1 MASPS
6 KHQARNFQAL
16 NLQARTGPESA
27 RSKASPDGLDS
38 DCLESVSLQPESVR
52 RYDAL
57 SYPWTAEVSTRPPST
72 SATSTSAAPGPA
84 PLDPVVS
91 VRVRTTTLAEL
102 EWLKRRLGMNRSN
115 CIRMAVEHYLAAH
128 RLESVAA
135 EQSRLIQELEG
146 WPAVET
152 GFCSGDIVR
161 LATPLRINRSQ
172 TSDLAVV
179 LQASPWVGTH
189 PTLSVC
195 PMDTTRTIGQGLQ
208 PRETVAPQVRLYE
221 QPTPMTDLPFPFF
234 LMLDRVSWVDRQA
247 VLRRHGRLG
256 DQAMLRL
263 RSALMRWF
271 ACSPGGQSL

>member
-1 MASPS
+1 M
-6 KHQARNFQAL
+6 
-16 NLQARTGPESA
+16 
-27 RSKASPDGLDS
+27 
-38 DCLESVSLQPESVR
+38 
-52 RYDAL
+52 
-57 SYPWTAEVSTRPPST
+57 
-72 SATSTSAAPGPA
+72 
-84 PLDPVVS
+84 VS

-128 RLESVAA
+128 RLESVAG

-146 WPAVET
+146 WPAVEA
-152 GFCSGDIVR
+152 GLWSGDIVR
-161 LATPLRINRSQ
+161 LATPLRINRSR
-172 TSDLAVV
+172 TSDLA
-179 LQASPWVGTH
+179 
-189 PTLSVC
+189 C
-195 PMDTTRTIGQGLQ
+195 NTTRTIGQGIQ

-271 ACSPGGQSL
+271 ACSPAWPSF

>member
-1 MASPS
+1 MSSPS

-27 RSKASPDGLDS
+27 RSKASPD
-38 DCLESVSLQPESVR
+38 CLEFDSVESDNLQPDSVHG
-52 RYDAL
+52 YDAL
-57 SYPWTAEVSTRPPST
+57 SYLRTAEASTRPS
-72 SATSTSAAPGPA
+72 STSAAPGPA

-128 RLESVAA
+128 RLESVAG

-152 GFCSGDIVR
+152 DLCSGDIVR

-195 PMDTTRTIGQGLQ
+195 PMDTTRTI
-208 PRETVAPQVRLYE
+208 
-221 QPTPMTDLPFPFF
+221 
-234 LMLDRVSWVDRQA
+234 
-247 VLRRHGRLG
+247 
-256 DQAMLRL
+256 
-263 RSALMRWF
+263 
-271 ACSPGGQSL
+271 

>member
-1 MASPS
+1 
-6 KHQARNFQAL
+6 
-16 NLQARTGPESA
+16 
-27 RSKASPDGLDS
+27 
-38 DCLESVSLQPESVR
+38 
-52 RYDAL
+52 
-57 SYPWTAEVSTRPPST
+57 
-72 SATSTSAAPGPA
+72 
-84 PLDPVVS
+84 VVS

-128 RLESVAA
+128 RLESVAG

-195 PMDTTRTIGQGLQ
+195 PMDTTRTIGQGIQ

-271 ACSPGGQSL
+271 ACSPGGQSF

>member
-6 KHQARNFQAL
+6 KHQAPNLQAL

-27 RSKASPDGLDS
+27 RSKASPDSLHSDS
-38 DCLESVSLQPESVR
+38 VH
-52 RYDAL
+52 RYDNA
-57 SYPWTAEVSTRPPST
+57 SYLWTVEASTRPPSR
-72 SATSTSAAPGPA
+72 SAAPSPA

-91 VRVRTTTLAEL
+91 VRIRTTTLAEL

-152 GFCSGDIVR
+152 GLWSGDIVR

-195 PMDTTRTIGQGLQ
+195 PMDTTRTIGHGIQ

-221 QPTPMTDLPFPFF
+221 
-234 LMLDRVSWVDRQA
+234 
-247 VLRRHGRLG
+247 
-256 DQAMLRL
+256 AMLRL

>member
-1 MASPS
+1 MSSPS
-6 KHQARNFQAL
+6 KHQVPILQAL

-27 RSKASPDGLDS
+27 PSKASPDGLEFDS
-38 DCLESVSLQPESVR
+38 VESDNLQPDSVHG
-52 RYDAL
+52 YDAL
-57 SYPWTAEVSTRPPST
+57 SYPWTAEASTRPS
-72 SATSTSAAPGPA
+72 STSAAPGPA

-128 RLESVAA
+128 RLESVAG

-152 GFCSGDIVR
+152 GLCSGDIVR

-195 PMDTTRTIGQGLQ
+195 PMDTTRTI
-208 PRETVAPQVRLYE
+208 
-221 QPTPMTDLPFPFF
+221 
-234 LMLDRVSWVDRQA
+234 
-247 VLRRHGRLG
+247 
-256 DQAMLRL
+256 
-263 RSALMRWF
+263 
-271 ACSPGGQSL
+271 

>member
-6 KHQARNFQAL
+6 KHQAPNLQAL
-16 NLQARTGPESA
+16 SLQARTGPASA
-27 RSKASPDGLDS
+27 RSKASPDGLEF
-38 DCLESVSLQPESVR
+38 ESLDPNSLDFDSLQPDSVR

-57 SYPWTAEVSTRPPST
+57 SYPWTAEASIRPPSTSPSST
-72 SATSTSAAPGPA
+72 SATSTAAASSPA

-128 RLESVAA
+128 RLESVAG

-146 WPAVET
+146 WPAVEA
-152 GFCSGDIVR
+152 GLWSGDIVR
-161 LATPLRINRSQ
+161 LATPLRINRSR

-179 LQASPWVGTH
+179 LHASPWVGTH

-195 PMDTTRTIGQGLQ
+195 PMDTTRTIGQGIHPVKPWRLS
-208 PRETVAPQVRLYE
+208 APL
-221 QPTPMTDLPFPFF
+221 
-234 LMLDRVSWVDRQA
+234 
-247 VLRRHGRLG
+247 
-256 DQAMLRL
+256 
-263 RSALMRWF
+263 
-271 ACSPGGQSL
+271 

>member
-1 MASPS
+1 
-6 KHQARNFQAL
+6 
-16 NLQARTGPESA
+16 
-27 RSKASPDGLDS
+27 
-38 DCLESVSLQPESVR
+38 
-52 RYDAL
+52 
-57 SYPWTAEVSTRPPST
+57 
-72 SATSTSAAPGPA
+72 
-84 PLDPVVS
+84 VVS